1 MTEAIILG
9 HILEII
15 GGCAFMT
22 LSVWL
27 FYSLLKYRK
36 LYRKA
41 LTGRDLAIQECNK
54 RIDQ

>member
-9 HILEII
+9 RILGVI
-15 GGCAFMT
+15 GGCAIIT

-27 FYSLLKYRK
+27 IYSVIKYRK

-54 RIDQ
+54 EIDK

>member
-9 HILEII
+9 QILGII
-15 GGCAFMT
+15 CGCGIVI

-27 FYSLLKYRK
+27 FYSFLKYRK

-41 LTGRDLAIQECNK
+41 LTGRDLVIK
-54 RIDQ
+54 HVTKID